1 MTKRNHIIKSKTRKI
16 KRNITYSSQIPP
28 NSQEITAIIDAN
40 AIRHNIK
47 YLRTISKTDVMPVI
61 KANAYG
67 HGIIDV
73 AKICRSIN
81 VKYIGV
87 ATLGEAL
94 LLRNNGDK
102 GRILAWLYSINNP
115 ELKTAI
121 LEDID
126 IAIFDESHIDKIVKL
141 IPNNKICRVHLH
153 IETGINRTGTP
164 YDKTVEIAKKIVL
177 EKKLHLVGLMSHLIE
192 SELIHN
198 KTTIKQLTLFREMRQ
213 KLADNNIFPEYIH
226 IANSGACLNYDVS
239 DFTLARPGLA
249 IYGLSPSGKPDKK
262 LYPAM
267 KLVSKIIQIKN
278 VKNGDTISYDSTYK
292 VKKNMNVCIIPI
304 GYADIIPRS
313 SSNKLYVI
321 INNTLRKVLGRVC
334 MDQIVVESKNID
346 KDGDEV
352 ILFDNNQKI
361 KGNKELIYTTA
372 NESKTIVDEIAVRI
386 GYRINHKYIHL

>member
-1 MTKRNHIIKSKTRKI
+1 MTRHRHIIKSNKTRKVRKI
-16 KRNITYSSQIPP
+16 SSQIPSS
-28 NSQEITAIIDAN
+28 SQEITAIIDAN
-40 AIRHNIK
+40 AIKENIK
-47 YLRTISKTDVMPVI
+47 YLRHASKTDVMPVL

-67 HGIIDV
+67 HGIVDV
-73 AKICRSIN
+73 AKICRSCD

-87 ATLGEAL
+87 ATIGEAL

-102 GRILAWLYSINNP
+102 GHILAWLYCINNP

-121 LEDID
+121 LQDID
-126 IAIFDESHIDKIVKL
+126 IAIFDESHIDKIIKL
-141 IPNNKICRVHLH
+141 VPNNKKCRVHLH

-164 YDKTVEIAKKIVL
+164 YEKTVEIAKKIMA
-177 EKKLHLVGLMSHLIE
+177 EKKLQLVGMMSHLIE

-239 DFTLARPGLA
+239 DFTIARPGLA
-249 IYGLSPSGKPDKK
+249 IYGLSPSGKPDKN
-262 LYPAM
+262 LHPAM

-278 VKNGDTISYDSTYK
+278 VKKGDTISYDSTYK
-292 VKKNMNVCIIPI
+292 VKKNMNICIIPI
-304 GYADIIPRS
+304 GYADIIPRA

-352 ILFDNNQKI
+352 ILFDNDKKI
-361 KGNKELIYTTA
+361 RGGKDLMYTTA
-372 NESKTIVDEIAVRI
+372 NESRTIVDEIAVRV
-386 GYRINHKYIHL
+386 GYRVSHKYINL